1 MTALSA
7 ILPGPLPLLL
17 ALPLL
22 GAALLAVLP
31 GWRLAAW
38 LNVGFSAATFAAALW
53 LALAPPPPG
62 LFLFIDDFSAALI
75 LLTGLVG
82 FSTALFSAAYINRD
96 GKNHRLAPRHLRLYH
111 AMYQAFMFT
120 LLLALSANNI
130 GILWVAVEGATLT
143 TVLMV
148 SLYRT
153 KPAIEAAWKYFILCS
168 VGIGLALFG
177 TILVYLAAQTV
188 MGDGSPAMAFSL
200 MTPHAA
206 AFQPE
211 LLNLA
216 FVFLLVGY
224 GTKAGLVPLH
234 AWLPDAHAEGPTPIS
249 AVLSGLLLN
258 VAFYVLLRYKR
269 LLAGNPHTLEPGPLL
284 VGLGVLSVLVAAFML
299 YRRGDIKRLFAYSSI
314 EHMGLLAVAFGTG
327 GALANFAGLLHML
340 MHSLVKSAIFFVV
353 GLASQAAGS
362 QRIADI
368 RGLTTSAPLLGWSL
382 VVGVLSI
389 AGLPPLGVFTS
400 EFLLLNALMHR
411 TPWLGLTLLTL
422 LLLAFAAL
430 VLRLQ
435 GLAFGPPSPLPGRDG
450 TKPPRLFT
458 RVIGI
463 SPIFLHMA
471 LAVAAGIILPAA
483 TASWLWAIAKQL
495 G

>member
-1 MTALSA
+1 MTAL
-7 ILPGPLPLLL
+7 LPGPLTLTL

-22 GAALLAVLP
+22 GALLLAVLP
-31 GWRLAAW
+31 GWRPAAW
-38 LNVGFSAATFAAALW
+38 LNVGFSAATLAAAAW
-53 LALAPPPPG
+53 LAVDHPPPG
-62 LFLFIDDFSAALI
+62 LFLFIDDFNAALI
-75 LLTGLVG
+75 VLTGLVG

-96 GKNHRLAPRHLRLYH
+96 GKNKRLAPRHLRLYH

-130 GILWVAVEGATLT
+130 GILWVAVEGGTLT

-200 MTPHAA
+200 MTPRAA

-269 LLAGNPHTLEPGPLL
+269 LLAANPHTLQPGPLL

-382 VVGVLSI
+382 VVGVLAI
-389 AGLPPLGVFTS
+389 AGLPPFGVFTS
-400 EFLLLNALMHR
+400 EFLLLNALVPR
-411 TPWLGLTLLTL
+411 APWLGLLLLGL

-430 VLRLQ
+430 VLRLH

-450 TKPPRLFT
+450 AKPPRLFT
-458 RVIGI
+458 RVVGTA
-463 SPIFLHMA
+463 PIFLHMA
-471 LAVAAGIILPAA
+471 LAVAAGIALPAA
-483 TASWLWAIAKQL
+483 AASWLWAIAKQL